1 MLKGEG
7 GCRMELT
14 ILHADIVTMRTDA
27 VVNAANTALAEG
39 GGVCG
44 AIFAAAGRAQMR
56 AACEALGGCATGDA
70 AVTPGFRLFARYV
83 IHAVG
88 PVWRGGTEGEETLLR
103 SCYRRSLTLA
113 RELGL
118 SSVAFPLIS
127 AGIYGY
133 PYREALREAQ
143 AEIEAFPTGPEGLK
157 ATLALYP

>member
-1 MLKGEG
+1 
-7 GCRMELT
+7 MELT
-14 ILHADIVTMRTDA
+14 LLHADIVTMRTDA
-27 VVNAANTALAEG
+27 IVNAANAALAEG

-133 PYREALREAQ
+133 PYREALRVAKT
-143 AEIEAFPTGPEGLK
+143 EIEAFPAGPEGLK

>member
-1 MLKGEG
+1 
-7 GCRMELT
+7 MELT

-133 PYREALREAQ
+133 PYREALRVAQ